1 MKINRRFDWRGNM
14 RRVNSKFTRSFL
26 LVVLSA
32 FLLVVTFSV
41 MTPNCQAADNGKQ
54 IVHKVAMRWIQVGTE
69 QFNRGFYKAAEQS
82 LLRARDYK
90 EYLTVEELEQ
100 IETLLA
106 KTHEASLQREDIL
119 KDIKQADK
127 LMSSGKVVQAK
138 AYYEKILSN
147 QYISDEERQLVSESL
162 VEADSRLGGE
172 KKDIAELYNK
182 SINLFEVGQYE
193 EARDGFIKVSKNGLL
208 VAPAGETAEDYLVKI
223 DNILAKQAPAV
234 EQFEEIKAPAE
245 ELTEVKEVEVI
256 EIKEPEEVEV
266 IEIKEPEEVEVI
278 EIKDVEVEEIPQ
290 EVVSIEPI
298 TEVEVIEVVTEP
310 EAVAE
315 VEEEDAYIDV
325 INRKRNIL
333 KSHTNAVVNDSVAK
347 ANVFINEGS
356 FDEAKDAVET
366 ARRLVNKNQLHLGNQ
381 LFMEYSDQ
389 LEQLHDQIEQGKKA
403 QQIDLEEKR
412 RQESIEAQRI
422 HREQME
428 SDRQKRITELM
439 GNSNAYLEQQ
449 RYDEALGQLDSLLA
463 IDPLNN
469 NALILKQT
477 LEDTINFREQLELK
491 KESEKQ
497 RADLLFMTDE
507 ASIPYAKEMT
517 LPKDW
522 REISAK
528 RRPEEAIGQ
537 DPANAAVYKQ
547 LAETVDLSELT
558 PDTSFSAAIEILKK
572 SVDPALKIVVMWGDL
587 LDNADIEPTTPINMD
602 AVEAIPVSAALDL
615 LLRSVSGGFAELGYS
630 VENGI
635 ITIATVYSLPS
646 KLETLVYDITDL
658 LGRRADYRT
667 EAPTGGGSSSSLD
680 NIGGGFQDSG
690 GGDDQLDRDELEE
703 DAGERA
709 GGLVLLIQNTI
720 DPESW
725 EDLGGEG
732 SITIYGT
739 KKLIVRQT
747 SEIHGKIDK
756 LLEKLRKSLGYQVA
770 IEARFLLVGENF
782 LEDIGL
788 DVDFLFFKLGGG
800 GWHTPNFLQDSS
812 GITDTASLADVP
824 GSLAGTGIAGQFAG
838 GYGTLMD
845 DLMVNFVLRATQAH
859 KDTRALTAPK
869 VTVINGESADL
880 RVQTTFGYAG
890 DIEVDTQVGISATG
904 TSASVLQSNINYE
917 DRTVTSG
924 TILNVTPIITHDK
937 KHVILNIEAQLD
949 DFLGF
954 TKRTIDV
961 GMYTGDVTGMNFA
974 VEFPHVE
981 TSRVR
986 TRVSVPDGGTLLLGG
1001 QKLTAETETEAGVP
1015 ILSKIPIIGRAFN
1028 NRSKVKDQRI
1038 LLILVKPTII
1048 LQEEAEAEAIAAM
1061 EGDF

>member
-1 MKINRRFDWRGNM
+1 M
-14 RRVNSKFTRSFL
+14 RMVSNKFTRSFL
-26 LVVLSA
+26 LVMLSVL
-32 FLLVVTFSV
+32 LMVVTFSV
-41 MTPNCQAADNGKQ
+41 ITPNCQAADDGKQ
-54 IVHKVAMRWIQVGTE
+54 IVHKVALRWIQVGSE
-69 QFNRGFYKAAEQS
+69 QFDRGFYKAAEQS

-90 EYLTVEELEQ
+90 EYLSAEELEQ
-100 IETLLA
+100 IETLLS
-106 KTHEASLQREDIL
+106 KTHEASLQREGIL
-119 KDIKQADK
+119 KDIKEADK

-147 QYISDEERQLVSESL
+147 QYISDEERQLVGESL
-162 VEADSRLGGE
+162 AEADSKLGGE

-182 SINLFEVGQYE
+182 SVNLFEAGQYE

-234 EQFEEIKAPAE
+234 EQFEELESPME
-245 ELTEVKEVEVI
+245 EII
-256 EIKEPEEVEV
+256 EINEPAIV
-266 IEIKEPEEVEVI
+266 EIKLP
-278 EIKDVEVEEIPQ
+278 
-290 EVVSIEPI
+290 
-298 TEVEVIEVVTEP
+298 EVIEVNESAIVEVPAQVVSVEP
-310 EAVAE
+310 EAVAV
-315 VEEEDAYIDV
+315 VEEKDAYIDV
-325 INRKRNIL
+325 INRKMDIL
-333 KSHTNAVVNDSVAK
+333 KSHTKAVVTDAIAK
-347 ANVFINEGS
+347 ANAFINGGS
-356 FDEAKDAVET
+356 FDEAKDAVAT
-366 ARRLVNKNQLHLGNQ
+366 AQRLVNQNQLHLGNQ
-381 LFMEYSDQ
+381 LFMEYTDQ
-389 LEQLHDQIEQGKKA
+389 LGQLHDQIEQGKKD
-403 QQIDLEEKR
+403 QQTNLEEKR
-412 RQESIEAQRI
+412 RQESIEAQRV

-477 LEDTINFREQLELK
+477 LEDTINFRQQLELK

-517 LPKDW
+517 LPKNW

-528 RRPEEAIGQ
+528 RKPEEAIGQ

-547 LAETVDLSELT
+547 LAETVDLSALT

-572 SVDPALKIVVMWGDL
+572 SVDPPLKIVVMWGDL

-602 AVEAIPVSAALDL
+602 AVESIPVLAALEL
-615 LLRSVSGGFAELGYS
+615 MLKSVSGGFAELGYS

-646 KLETLVYDITDL
+646 KLDTLVYDITDL
-658 LGRRADYRT
+658 LGRSADYRT
-667 EAPTGGGSSSSLD
+667 QPPTGGGGGASSLD
-680 NIGGGFQDSG
+680 NVSGGFQDSG
-690 GGDDQLDRDELEE
+690 GSDDTQDRTQLSQEAGD
-703 DAGERA
+703 RA
-709 GGLVLLIQNTI
+709 SGLVLLIQRTI

-725 EDLGGEG
+725 EELGGEG
-732 SITIYGT
+732 SVTIYGT

-756 LLEKLRKSLGYQVA
+756 LLEKLRKSLGYQVS

-788 DVDFLFFKLGGG
+788 DVDFDFSLGSN
-800 GWHTPNFLQDSS
+800 WSRVVFNQASS
-812 GITDTASLADVP
+812 GMAAPEETSIPGNLASS
-824 GSLAGTGIAGQFAG
+824 GSAASVNTSFGTSIV
-838 GYGTLMD
+838 D
-845 DLMVNFVLRATQAH
+845 DLVVSFILRATQAH
-859 KDTRALTAPK
+859 KDTRSLTAPK

-880 RVQTTFGYAG
+880 RVQTQFGWAG
-890 DIEVDTQVGISATG
+890 DIEIDTVAQTGGVGAGIT
-904 TSASVLQSNINYE
+904 QSNVNYE
-917 DRTVTSG
+917 DRTVTYG
-924 TILNVTPIITHDK
+924 TILNVTPIISHDK

-954 TKRTIDV
+954 RTQTIDV
-961 GMYTGDVTGMNFA
+961 AMYTGTSTNQSFVIQY
-974 VEFPHVE
+974 PQVE

-1001 QKLTAETETEAGVP
+1001 QKLTAEVEKEAGVP
-1015 ILSKIPIIGRAFN
+1015 VLSKMPIIGRAFN

>member
-1 MKINRRFDWRGNM
+1 M

-54 IVHKVAMRWIQVGTE
+54 IVHKVAMRWIQVGSE

-127 LMSSGKVVQAK
+127 LMSSGKFVRAK

-147 QYISDEERQLVSESL
+147 QYLSDEERQLVSESL
-162 VEADSRLGGE
+162 AEADSRLGGE

-182 SINLFEVGQYE
+182 SVNLFEAGQYE

-208 VAPAGETAEDYLVKI
+208 VAPTGETAEDYLVKI
-223 DNILAKQAPAV
+223 DNILVKQAPAV
-234 EQFEEIKAPAE
+234 EQFEELEAPAE
-245 ELTEVKEVEVI
+245 ELTEVKEVEVV
-256 EIKEPEEVEV
+256 EIKEVEV
-266 IEIKEPEEVEVI
+266 VEIKEVV
-278 EIKDVEVEEIPQ
+278 VEEIPQ
-290 EVVSIEPI
+290 EVVSIEPV

-310 EAVAE
+310 EAVVE

-366 ARRLVNKNQLHLGNQ
+366 AERLVNKNPLHLGDQ
-381 LFMEYSDQ
+381 LFMGYSDH
-389 LEQLHDQIEQGKKA
+389 LEQLHDQIEQGKKV

-412 RQESIEAQRI
+412 RQESIEAQRV

-517 LPKDW
+517 LPKNW

-667 EAPTGGGSSSSLD
+667 QAPTGGGSSSSLD

-690 GGDDQLDRDELEE
+690 GSDDQLDRDELRE

-725 EDLGGEG
+725 EELGGEG

-788 DVDFLFFKLGGG
+788 DVDFQFFKLGGG
-800 GWHTPNFLQDSS
+800 GWQAPNFLQDSS
-812 GITDTASLADVP
+812 GITDTASLADIP
-824 GSLAGTGIAGQFAG
+824 GSLAGTGIAAQFSG
-838 GYGTLMD
+838 GYGGLLD
-845 DLMVNFVLRATQAH
+845 DLMVSFVLRATQAH

-890 DIEVDTQVGISATG
+890 DIEIDTQVG
-904 TSASVLQSNINYE
+904 TSGNESSNILMSNVNYE

-961 GMYTGDVTGMNFA
+961 GMYTGGVGGMNFS

>member
-1 MKINRRFDWRGNM
+1 MEFIRRFDWRGNM
-14 RRVNSKFTRSFL
+14 RRVNNKFSQSFL
-26 LVVLSA
+26 LVVLSML
-32 FLLVVTFSV
+32 LLVVTFSV
-41 MTPNCQAADNGKQ
+41 VTPDCQAAEDSKQ
-54 IVHKVAMRWIQVGTE
+54 IVHKVAMRWIQVGSE
-69 QFNRGFYKAAEQS
+69 QINRGFYKAAEQS

-90 EYLTVEELEQ
+90 DYLTVEELEQ
-100 IETLLA
+100 IDTLLT
-106 KTHEASLQREDIL
+106 KTHDASLQREDIL
-119 KDIKQADK
+119 NDIKQADK
-127 LMSSGKVVQAK
+127 LLNSGKAVQAK

-147 QYISDEERQLVSESL
+147 QYISDEERQLVSGSL
-162 VEADSRLGGE
+162 AEANSRLGGE
-172 KKDIAELYNK
+172 KKDVAELYNR
-182 SINLFEVGQYE
+182 SVNLFEAGKYE
-193 EARDGFIKVSKNGLL
+193 EARDGFIQVSRNGLL
-208 VAPAGETAEDYLVKI
+208 IAPAGETAEDYLVRI
-223 DNILAKQAPAV
+223 DNILTKQSPAA
-234 EQFEEIKAPAE
+234 EQFEELVVPIE
-245 ELTEVKEVEVI
+245 RLTEVKDFDF
-256 EIKEPEEVEV
+256 
-266 IEIKEPEEVEVI
+266 I
-278 EIKDVEVEEIPQ
+278 EIKDFAADETPLDVISIEPAAGVTAIEVIGIEPIMESTPI
-290 EVVSIEPI
+290 EVVSIAP
-298 TEVEVIEVVTEP
+298 V
-310 EAVAE
+310 AVAE
-315 VEEEDAYIDV
+315 IEKKDAYIDV
-325 INRKRNIL
+325 INQKRDIL
-333 KSHTNAVVNDSVAK
+333 KSHTNAVVTDSVAK
-347 ANVFINEGS
+347 TNAFINEGRY
-356 FDEAKDAVET
+356 DDAKDSVET
-366 ARRLVNKNQLHLGNQ
+366 AQRLVNQNQLHLGNQ
-381 LFMEYSDQ
+381 LFMEYSNQ
-389 LEQLHDQIEQGKKA
+389 LGQLQDQIEKGKKD
-403 QQIDLEEKR
+403 QEITLEEKR
-412 RQESIEAQRI
+412 RQESIEAQKI

-428 SDRQKRITELM
+428 SDRQKRIAELM
-439 GNSNAYLEQQ
+439 ENSNAYLEQQ

-469 NALILKQT
+469 NAIILKQT
-477 LEDTINFREQLELK
+477 LEDTINFRQQLELK
-491 KESEKQ
+491 RESERQ

-547 LAETVDLSELT
+547 LAEMVDLSMLT
-558 PDTSFSAAIEILKK
+558 PDTSFSSAIEILKK
-572 SVDPALKIVVMWGDL
+572 SVDPALKIIVMWGDL

-602 AVEAIPVSAALDL
+602 AVEAIPLSAALGL
-615 LLRSVSGGFAELGYS
+615 MLQSVSGGFAELGYS

-667 EAPTGGGSSSSLD
+667 QPPTGGGGGSSSLD
-680 NIGGGFQDSG
+680 NVSGGFQDSG
-690 GGDDQLDRDELEE
+690 GGDDNLNRDTLTQEAE
-703 DAGERA
+703 ERA
-709 GGLVLLIQNTI
+709 GGLVVLIQRTV

-725 EDLGGEG
+725 EELGGEG

-788 DVDFLFFKLGGG
+788 DLDFEFSPGHNLGRVKFQQG
-800 GWHTPNFLQDSS
+800 SS
-812 GITDTASLADVP
+812 SIAAPEETSIPGNLASYGNAATIT
-824 GSLAGTGIAGQFAG
+824 G
-838 GYGTLMD
+838 GYGTIAD
-845 DLMVNFVLRATQAH
+845 DLMVNFIIRATQAH
-859 KDTRALTAPK
+859 RDTRSLTAPK

-880 RVQTTFGYAG
+880 RVQTQFGWAG
-890 DIEVDTQVGISATG
+890 DIEIDTVAQTGGVSTGII
-904 TSASVLQSNINYE
+904 QSNINYE
-917 DRTVTSG
+917 DRSVTYG
-924 TILNVTPIITHDK
+924 TILNVTPIISHDK

-954 TKRTIDV
+954 RSQVIDV
-961 GMYTGDVTGMNFA
+961 AMYTGTSGNQSFEIQYPQVQ
-974 VEFPHVE
+974 

-1001 QKLTAETETEAGVP
+1001 QKLTAETEKEAGVP
-1015 ILSKIPIIGRAFN
+1015 VLSKMPIIGRAFN
-1028 NRSKVKDQRI
+1028 NRSKVKDQRV